1 MQKVINVLSIVSFV
15 GVAGIIGGGAY
26 VYTQRDALIESAKGR
41 IAAAATEAIAG
52 ALPGMLD
59 AAMPEL
65 PNVTGGAVPVGEGK
79 GGSVPGMRLP

>member
-1 MQKVINVLSIVSFV
+1 MNVPEHSL
-15 GVAGIIGGGAY
+15 ARIIGGGAY
-26 VYTQRDALIESAKGR
+26 VYTQRDALIENAKEK
-41 IAAAATEAIAG
+41 ITNAATEAIAG